1 MGCQGSGQERETGGM
16 PRAEA
21 FRLGTCM
28 KAQEGWRGAG
38 GMVKEERWAYWRER
52 RDHVKLEL
60 VNCNVSW
67 LPNARPFKG
76 VFMWCKIKRNSPACK
91 APVSGL
97 TRTDRVYLMR
107 ISELSTT
114 ISPNS
119 AETNAKVQMRFTKFK
134 QQIQTI
140 KKLLQRQQVHYSPKR
155 FICRFSW
162 LVADGV

>member
-16 PRAEA
+16 PQPEA

-28 KAQEGWRGAG
+28 KVQGGWRGE

-52 RDHVKLEL
+52 RDHVKLKL

-67 LPNARPFKG
+67 LPSTRAFKG
-76 VFMWCKIKRNSPACK
+76 VFMWSKTKSNSPACK
-91 APVSGL
+91 APVWGF
-97 TRTDRVYLMR
+97 TRTNRLYLMR

-119 AETNAKVQMRFTKFK
+119 AETNIKVQMGFSKFK
-134 QQIQTI
+134 PQMQTI
-140 KKLLQRQQVHYSPKR
+140 KKLSQRQQINYSPSR
-155 FICRFSW
+155 FICGFSW
-162 LVADGV
+162 LVAHGM